1 MNIKMT
7 THNYQQLKLK
17 NKNKNKKLSKQPE
30 QEQNHR
36 YGDYLEGD
44 QLGGG
49 REKMGE
55 KVQGLK
61 GINGRYKI
69 NKGML
74 RIAWKWRSQR
84 TYYMHDPLT

>member
-1 MNIKMT
+1 MEG
-7 THNYQQLKLK
+7 YQQ
-17 NKNKNKKLSKQPE
+17 
-30 QEQNHR
+30 
-36 YGDYLEGD
+36 EGE
-44 QLGGG
+44 
-49 REKMGE
+49 RRRIGE